1 MGGAVTIAAQQ
12 PSTTEAV
19 AARPRPA
26 WTLPLLAWLASRVLV
41 VAGIAIGNRLQGT
54 GQTVL
59 DALHLWD
66 GNWYLSAAAGYAT
79 PGAASGQSLPQLN
92 FAFFPAYPL
101 MIRAVSAVPGVSPL
115 LAAVVLNVLL
125 GGLAVMGIWEL
136 TRRLS
141 GRQAADRAAALVAF
155 FPGSVVLSLVYSEPL
170 MLTFAAGCL
179 LALLDRRWT
188 LAGLLALAAGA
199 TRPNGIV
206 LAACCAWAALA
217 ALRRDGDRTALIAP
231 LLAPLGF
238 VGYLGWLW
246 ARTGDPTI
254 WFRVQRDGWGERIDF
269 GRRTIA
275 EISVLAP
282 GGEALTPTILLQVLG
297 LVFVVVA
304 SVLLWRW
311 RPPAV
316 VVVYTLGI
324 LAASLLSQ
332 TLGARPR
339 FLLTAF
345 PLVVA
350 VAVVVRGWPYR
361 LLLGVSAAGC
371 AVLAGLYTV
380 PLLAVP

>member
-1 MGGAVTIAAQQ
+1 MTAATRQAIATTDIDTVATGRWPVWAV
-12 PSTTEAV
+12 
-19 AARPRPA
+19 
-26 WTLPLLAWLASRVLV
+26 PLLGWLASRALV
-41 VAGIAIGNRLQGT
+41 VVAIAVGNRLQGS

-66 GNWYLSAAAGYAT
+66 GNWYLSAAAGYAER
-79 PGAASGQSLPQLN
+79 GAVGGQPLPQVN

-101 MIRAVSAVPGVSPL
+101 AIRTASAVPGVSPL
-115 LAAVVLNVLL
+115 LAAVGLNLL
-125 GGLAVMGIWEL
+125 FGGLAVAGVWEL
-136 TRRLS
+136 TRRIS
-141 GRQAADRAAALVAF
+141 GRRAADRAALLLSF

-170 MLTFAAGCL
+170 MLTFAVGCL
-179 LALLDRRWT
+179 LALLARRWT
-188 LAGLLALAAGA
+188 VAGLLALAAGA

-217 ALRRDGDRTALIAP
+217 ALRRDGDRTALVAP
-231 LLAPLGF
+231 ALAPLGF
-238 VGYLGWLW
+238 LGYLGWLW
-246 ARTGDPTI
+246 ARTGDPTV
-254 WFRVQRDGWGERIDF
+254 WFRVQREGWGERIDF

-275 EISVLAP
+275 EIAVLAP
-282 GGEALTPTILLQVLG
+282 GGEALTPTILLQVMG
-297 LVFVVVA
+297 LLFAAVA
-304 SVLLWRW
+304 LVLLWRW

-324 LAASLLSQ
+324 LALALLSQ

-350 VAVVVRGWPYR
+350 VAVAVRGWPYR
-361 LLLGVSAAGC
+361 LLLAGSAVGC
-371 AVLAGLYTV
+371 AVLAALYTV